1 MALQKYVVLIV
12 VLIMLAGLTV
22 YVALDSEI
30 FESEPESVVIQN
42 ETNTINN
49 K

>member
-30 FESEPESVVIQN
+30 FESEPETVTTQDV
-42 ETNTINN
+42 TNTINN

>member
-30 FESEPESVVIQN
+30 FESEPQTVITQ
-42 ETNTINN
+42 EQTNTINN